1 MRKVKFSIVLK
12 ETGSTY
18 EEIMEYDSDTK
29 DKDIEREFEEWK
41 QEQITGEWL
50 PIYSQIKCS

>member
-12 ETGSTY
+12 EIGSTY

-50 PIYSQIKCS
+50 PIYE